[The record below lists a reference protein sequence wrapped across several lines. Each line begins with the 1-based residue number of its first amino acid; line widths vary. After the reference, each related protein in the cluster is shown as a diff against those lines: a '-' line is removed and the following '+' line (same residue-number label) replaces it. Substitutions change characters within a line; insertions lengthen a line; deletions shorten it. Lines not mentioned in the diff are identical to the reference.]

1 MKKSKGTMSR
11 KRRVIFICLVAL
23 VVALFVLINI
33 PLVECSPCDGQGLVQ
48 VFNADDM
55 PEFEPS
61 LIKIECWVCKG
72 NGKVPWLNSDETV
85 VEKVTEPL

>member
-1 MKKSKGTMSR
+1 MSR

-33 PLVECSPCDGQGLVQ
+33 PLVECSTCDGQGFVKL
-48 VFNADDM
+48 FELDDM
-55 PEFEPS
+55 PDVEPS
-61 LIKIECWVCKG
+61 LIKIECWLCKG
-72 NGKVPWLNSDETV
+72 DGKVPWLNSDETV